1 MRVGVYFFV
10 KNKGG
15 MSMIIVLSLLIIG
28 ILANYSG
35 LIAEKLKLPSLIG
48 MMIVGMLIGPSYL
61 NLVPQGTLEI
71 SSTIKDVALVTVLFI
86 GGLGISLDQI
96 KQIGRPAVLLS
107 VVPATLEGFVIA
119 FLSMKFLGFT
129 FIQGAILGFIIAAVS
144 PAVLIP
150 SMISLID
157 RKVGQDKA
165 IPQMLLVGASA
176 DDTIAITLFTTF
188 LGVYLQNQKGESISI
203 VSQLISIPISIFASI
218 LVAFLLFKI
227 SEFALR
233 KVKNDYI
240 KVVVVFIISLMM
252 RYVEKTTHTQY
263 LNSLLAVMIYGFFIR
278 NYMKESAQF
287 ILDKMNNIWK
297 YGKLYLFSFVGMAI
311 NPTLVGEYI
320 YVGLFMLTISLSFR
334 SVGVLLALTG
344 TNLNLKERIFCVIAY
359 LPKATVQSAKS
370 SIPFQMGVAGGE
382 IMQAIAI
389 LSVLVTAPLGAIGI
403 KLTSDKLLNRK
414 EEKNSIMFIRHIEKS
429 MKDII

>member
-48 MMIVGMLIGPSYL
+48 MMIIGMLIGPSYL

-252 RYVEKTTHTQY
+252 RYVEKTSHTQSF
-263 LNSLLAVMIYGFFIR
+263 NSLLAVMIYGFFIR

-370 SIPFQMGVAGGE
+370 SIPLQMGVAGGE

>member
-48 MMIVGMLIGPSYL
+48 MMIIGMLIGPSYL

-86 GGLGISLDQI
+86 GGLGISLEQI

-240 KVVVVFIISLMM
+240 KVVVVFIISLIM
-252 RYVEKTTHTQY
+252 RYAEKTTHTQY

-370 SIPFQMGVAGGE
+370 SIPLQMGVAGGE

-414 EEKNSIMFIRHIEKS
+414 EDKYFDEV
-429 MKDII
+429 MKYS

>member
-86 GGLGISLDQI
+86 GGLGISLEQI

-252 RYVEKTTHTQY
+252 RYAEKTTHTQY

-311 NPTLVGEYI
+311 NPTLVGGYI

-370 SIPFQMGVAGGE
+370 SIPLQMGVAGGE

-414 EEKNSIMFIRHIEKS
+414 EDKYFDEV
-429 MKDII
+429 MKYS

>member
-86 GGLGISLDQI
+86 GGLGISLEQI

-263 LNSLLAVMIYGFFIR
+263 FNSLLAVMIYGFFIR

-370 SIPFQMGVAGGE
+370 SIPLQMGVAGGDV
-382 IMQAIAI
+382 MQAIAI

-414 EEKNSIMFIRHIEKS
+414 EDKYFDEV
-429 MKDII
+429 MKYS

>member
-86 GGLGISLDQI
+86 GGLGISLEQI

-252 RYVEKTTHTQY
+252 RYAEKTTHTQY
-263 LNSLLAVMIYGFFIR
+263 LNSLLVVMIYGFFIR

-370 SIPFQMGVAGGE
+370 SIPLQMGVAGGE

-403 KLTSDKLLNRK
+403 KLTSDKLLNTK
-414 EEKNSIMFIRHIEKS
+414 EDKYFDEV
-429 MKDII
+429 MKYS

>member
-86 GGLGISLDQI
+86 GGLGISLEQI

-263 LNSLLAVMIYGFFIR
+263 FNSLLAVMIYGFFIR

-370 SIPFQMGVAGGE
+370 SIPLQMGVAGGE

-414 EEKNSIMFIRHIEKS
+414 EDKYFDEV
-429 MKDII
+429 MKYS

>member
-86 GGLGISLDQI
+86 GGLDISLDQI

-203 VSQLISIPISIFASI
+203 VSQLISIPISIFFFI

-252 RYVEKTTHTQY
+252 RYAEKTTHTQY

-370 SIPFQMGVAGGE
+370 SIPLQMGVAGGE

-414 EEKNSIMFIRHIEKS
+414 EDKYFDEV
-429 MKDII
+429 MKYS

>member
-252 RYVEKTTHTQY
+252 RYAEKTTHTQY

-370 SIPFQMGVAGGE
+370 SIPIQMGVAGGE

-414 EEKNSIMFIRHIEKS
+414 EDKYFDEV
-429 MKDII
+429 MKYS

>member
-86 GGLGISLDQI
+86 GGLGISLEQI

-252 RYVEKTTHTQY
+252 RYAEKTTHTQY

-370 SIPFQMGVAGGE
+370 SIPIQMGVAGGE

-403 KLTSDKLLNRK
+403 KLTSDKLLNTK
-414 EEKNSIMFIRHIEKS
+414 EDKYFDEV
-429 MKDII
+429 MKYS

>member
-1 MRVGVYFFV
+1 
-10 KNKGG
+10 
-15 MSMIIVLSLLIIG
+15 MIIVLSLLIIG

-86 GGLGISLDQI
+86 GGLDISLDQI

-252 RYVEKTTHTQY
+252 RYAEKTTHTQY

-370 SIPFQMGVAGGE
+370 SIPIQMGVAGGE

-414 EEKNSIMFIRHIEKS
+414 EDKYFDEV
-429 MKDII
+429 MKYS

>member
-86 GGLGISLDQI
+86 GGLGISLEQI

-370 SIPFQMGVAGGE
+370 SIPLQMGVAGGE

-403 KLTSDKLLNRK
+403 KLTSDKLLNTK

>member
-48 MMIVGMLIGPSYL
+48 MMIIGMLIGPSYL

-86 GGLGISLDQI
+86 GGLDISLDQI

-218 LVAFLLFKI
+218 LVAFILFKI

-370 SIPFQMGVAGGE
+370 SIPIQMGVAGGE

-414 EEKNSIMFIRHIEKS
+414 EDKYFDEV
-429 MKDII
+429 MKYS

>member
-1 MRVGVYFFV
+1 
-10 KNKGG
+10 
-15 MSMIIVLSLLIIG
+15 MIIVLSLLIIG

-86 GGLGISLDQI
+86 GGLGISLEQI

-129 FIQGAILGFIIAAVS
+129 FIQGSILGFIIAAVS

-218 LVAFLLFKI
+218 LVAFILFKI
-227 SEFALR
+227 SEFALK

-240 KVVVVFIISLMM
+240 KVVVVFIISLIM

-263 LNSLLAVMIYGFFIR
+263 FNSLLAVMIYGFFIR

-370 SIPFQMGVAGGE
+370 SIPLQMGVAGGDV
-382 IMQAIAI
+382 MQAIAI

-414 EEKNSIMFIRHIEKS
+414 EDKYFDEV
-429 MKDII
+429 MKYS

>member
-287 ILDKMNNIWK
+287 ILDKINNIWK

-370 SIPFQMGVAGGE
+370 SIPLQMGVAGGE

-403 KLTSDKLLNRK
+403 KLTSDKLLNTK

>member
-188 LGVYLQNQKGESISI
+188 LGAYLQNQKGESISI

-218 LVAFLLFKI
+218 LVAFILFKI

-252 RYVEKTTHTQY
+252 RYAEKTTHTQY

-370 SIPFQMGVAGGE
+370 SIPLQMGVAGGE

-403 KLTSDKLLNRK
+403 KLTSDKLLNTK
-414 EEKNSIMFIRHIEKS
+414 EDKYFDEV
-429 MKDII
+429 MKYS

>member
-1 MRVGVYFFV
+1 
-10 KNKGG
+10 
-15 MSMIIVLSLLIIG
+15 MIIVLSLLIIG

-86 GGLGISLDQI
+86 GGLDISLDQI

-252 RYVEKTTHTQY
+252 RYAEKTTHTQY

-370 SIPFQMGVAGGE
+370 SIPLQMGVAGGE

-414 EEKNSIMFIRHIEKS
+414 EDKYFDEV
-429 MKDII
+429 MKYS